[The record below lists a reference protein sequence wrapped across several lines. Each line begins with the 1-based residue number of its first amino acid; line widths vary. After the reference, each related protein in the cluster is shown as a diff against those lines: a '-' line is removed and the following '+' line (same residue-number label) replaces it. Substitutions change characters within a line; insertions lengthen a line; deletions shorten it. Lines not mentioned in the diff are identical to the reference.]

1 MTRGHHPARVITL
14 IAAVVLLTIACNMD
28 VFNHSLF
35 ESQNGPT
42 SLPPTLNPFPLFNLP
57 AYSGTGS
64 RVQPY
69 GGLNCT
75 TTDTITLTQNDQRIL
90 ILDTLGPCLTTY
102 NNSCAEISAESG
114 LCHDV
119 FQGRFLETGQI
130 IFTTCALGQWPA
142 QGAAT
147 FDQTTKK
154 ISGQVQCIISEV
166 LYSTITFELS
176 EK

>member
-1 MTRGHHPARVITL
+1 
-14 IAAVVLLTIACNMD
+14 MD
-28 VFNHSLF
+28 IFNHSPF
-35 ESQNGPT
+35 ESQNEST
-42 SLPPTLNPFPLFNLP
+42 SIPPTLNPFPLFNLP
-57 AYSGTGS
+57 VYSGTGS
-64 RVQPY
+64 HVQPF

-90 ILDTLGPCLTTY
+90 ILDVLGPCLILD
-102 NNSCAEISAESG
+102 NNTCTELSAESG

-130 IFTTCALGQWPA
+130 IFTTCAMGQWPGY
-142 QGAAT
+142 GAARY
-147 FDQTTKK
+147 DSTTKK
-154 ISGQVQCIISEV
+154 ISGQVQCVISDV